1 MKPFPLDE
9 YLEQIGAPTNRPTTL
24 DRLEELQSAQQL
36 AIPYENFDIHLG
48 RPIDLSQANLV
59 DKLIRSKR
67 GGYCFELNGLFLA
80 ALQASGFECRP
91 LLGRV
96 LLGGE
101 PTGRSHQLQLVT
113 IDGRDW
119 IVDVGFAAGPR
130 HPMPLE
136 YDREMPHF
144 GTTLRLIEHPLG
156 IMLQSRTDEGWF
168 DLYSFDLTP
177 VIPSDI
183 AYCNYFTS
191 TNPSS
196 FNFAN
201 RIAIRCTPNG
211 SVRLLN
217 FRCTTRS
224 GDQTV
229 VTSFPDDNRY
239 LDELESRFGIELHAS
254 YDDLSRMEPDEKTA
268 T

>member
-1 MKPFPLDE
+1 MDSQPFPFDE
-9 YLEQIGAPTNRPTTL
+9 YLERIGVPAGRPPTL
-24 DRLEELQSAQQL
+24 DRLEELQIAQQQ

-48 RPIDLSQANLV
+48 RPIDLSRSSLV
-59 DKLIRSKR
+59 NKLIRSRR

-101 PTGRSHQLQLVT
+101 PTGRGHQLQLVT

-130 HPMPLE
+130 HPMPFE
-136 YDREMPHF
+136 FDRETVHS
-144 GTTLRLIEHPLG
+144 GTTLRLIEHALG
-156 IMLQSRTDEGWF
+156 TMLQSRTDEGWF

-183 AYCNYFTS
+183 AYGNYFTS

-201 RIAIRCTPNG
+201 CLTN
-211 SVRLLN
+211 
-217 FRCTTRS
+217 S
-224 GDQTV
+224 GT
-229 VTSFPDDNRY
+229 VTS
-239 LDELESRFGIELHAS
+239 
-254 YDDLSRMEPDEKTA
+254 
-268 T
+268 